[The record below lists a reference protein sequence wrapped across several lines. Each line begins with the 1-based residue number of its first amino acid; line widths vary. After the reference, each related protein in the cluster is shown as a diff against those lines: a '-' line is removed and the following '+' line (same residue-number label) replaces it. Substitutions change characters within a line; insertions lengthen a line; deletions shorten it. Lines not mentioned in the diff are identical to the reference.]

1 MGATIYV
8 DIDRERLRA
17 IVGMAYDLIA
27 EEQSLQTLHRPKEV
41 VLEDLG
47 KIIDGSRISVQFFL
61 DVSSPKAKD
70 LILRV
75 DSRRRE
81 VLCLS
86 ARHVALKNKINTVLR
101 AL

>member
-1 MGATIYV
+1 MSSTIYV
-8 DIDRERLRA
+8 DIDRDRLRA

-27 EEQSLQTLHRPKEV
+27 EELSLSELRRPREV
-41 VLEDLG
+41 ILSDLG
-47 KIIDGSRISVQFFL
+47 KIIDGSRVSVQFFL
-61 DVSSPKAKD
+61 DVSSSKASD
-70 LILRV
+70 LMLRV

-86 ARHVALKNKINTVLR
+86 ARHTTLKNKINTVLR